1 MAEVGQTRLWLGRGG
16 GWGSCM
22 RGAAGASS
30 HHPPPHPSPTRG
42 EGADRVCCTSA
53 PLALAVLFP
62 ACAIDNSLK
71 PMCGGARDR
80 WMAGIAALVATAV
93 LLAGGGGAGRE
104 TRGAGAGSRRAG
116 GNHAR
121 GPPGGG
127 PPRPPPPV

>member
-1 MAEVGQTRLWLGRGG
+1 MAEVGQTRLWLGRGW

-80 WMAGIAALVATAV
+80 WMAGIAALVAPAGV
-93 LLAGGGGAGRE
+93 LGGGGPTAAANPGR
-104 TRGAGAGSRRAG
+104 AA
-116 GNHAR
+116 
-121 GPPGGG
+121 
-127 PPRPPPPV
+127 